1 MGLFISF
8 EGGEGTGKSTQAE
21 LLAERLQDAGYSVLA
36 VREPGTTRLGTLIRD
51 LLKRGFVAEEKI
63 SSRAELL
70 LFAAARAELVTNVIR
85 PALGQQETVVVADR
99 YLDSTTAYQGYGR
112 GIPLVYVSGINE
124 LATDGVVPN
133 LTLLLDC
140 SPEEGLRRVGALQ
153 LRMPLDGPQ
162 APRSGHH
169 RDEEGTRFE
178 EESLEFHKRV
188 RKGYLKLVEEEP
200 ERWRVIDATK
210 PIGEINDLIMGH
222 VREKL
227 HSAGHPGKGNLAL

>member
-140 SPEEGLRRVGALQ
+140 TPEEGLRRVGALQ

-162 APRSGHH
+162 APRSSHH

-210 PIGEINDLIMGH
+210 PIGEISDLIMGY

-227 HSAGHPGKGNLAL
+227 QAAGHSGKGNLAL